1 MFIFIFSILVGLYF
15 SAVIPK
21 HQSYAQ
27 KSGQLT
33 SETMPT
39 NINNIITSSS
49 TKSNTVETSVG
60 KIPKIK
66 IAYPHDGQK
75 VTITDD
81 NLVVSGTS
89 SDDRLKDCRVSVLLN
104 GIKPYQNALATG
116 QYGANDYSSWKY
128 KLEPSYTVIKDGP
141 NKLTAKVACHGI
153 PYDQNKW
160 TSIVL
165 TGSSEEVHRNTTGE
179 TKPLPLPL
187 GVSINIDKNPI
198 SVGSTQTVTVKVF
211 DSDSKNS
218 DNSGAHVRGEILDL
232 SASPSFSYPSKNL
245 NAVVEHF
252 DGDTD
257 KNGEVSYSWKVPEN
271 TPIGTPY
278 VVKAVASSDKYSGR
292 SESNIF
298 TVKPSTN
305 DNVFILAQASKNF
318 TNGSNDDIKNFTQE
332 IFNQVRSSLKN
343 KL

>member
-1 MFIFIFSILVGLYF
+1 MFIFIFSMLVGLYF
-15 SAVIPK
+15 SVVIPK
-21 HQSYAQ
+21 YQSYAQ
-27 KSGQLT
+27 KSSPLT
-33 SETMPT
+33 SETTPT

-49 TKSNTVETSVG
+49 TKSNTVETSVV

-66 IAYPHDGQK
+66 ISFPHDGQK
-75 VTITDD
+75 VMITDD

-116 QYGANDYSSWKY
+116 KYGTNDYSSWKY
-128 KLEPSYTVIKDGP
+128 KLESSYTVIKEGP

-165 TGSSEEVHRNTTGE
+165 TGSKEEAHRNTTSVN
-179 TKPLPLPL
+179 KPLSLPL
-187 GVSINIDKNPI
+187 GVSIKIDKNPI
-198 SVGSTQTVTVKVF
+198 SVGSTQTITVRVF

-218 DNSGAHVRGEILDL
+218 DINGVNVRGEILDL
-232 SASPSFSYPSKNL
+232 SAFPSYPSKNL

-278 VVKAVASSDKYSGR
+278 LVKVVASSDKYSGR

-318 TNGSNDDIKNFTQE
+318 TNGLNDNIKNFTQE
-332 IFNQVRSSLKN
+332 IVNQVRGSLKN